1 MVISRSLHC
10 LRCARPA
17 EGFDG
22 CRTCAAEGIGVNTMP
37 PLADLGGVDLTG
49 YPGGPWGLPSAL
61 PVSGPPVTLGEG
73 NTPLIRLRNDQDRD
87 GADGPAGEV
96 WLKHEGGNPTG
107 SHKDRAMAV
116 GVAAAV
122 AAGADTVVAASS
134 GNAGAAAAAY
144 AARAGLRCVVFTNE
158 AVPAGLRAQIDALG
172 AERVVHPGTTADRNA
187 AMARAVQEPGWYP
200 LTSYSAPSPGGNPY
214 ANEGYKS
221 VAYELAR
228 DLAGR
233 RLDTVVVP
241 TSRADLLAGIGR
253 GFRELAAA
261 GLIARE
267 PRLVAA
273 EPAGAAPFTAALRHP
288 DRADQE
294 RTRVAAGPTVAFSL
308 GEERPCW
315 QGLDALWRSGGA
327 AVAVDDEA
335 ISAEHRR
342 LAAEGLLLEPSSAVG
357 VAVARA
363 QARTSGALVVAIGT
377 ATGLKGLVG

>member
-1 MVISRSLHC
+1 M
-10 LRCARPA
+10 
-17 EGFDG
+17 
-22 CRTCAAEGIGVNTMP
+22 
-37 PLADLGGVDLTG
+37 
-49 YPGGPWGLPSAL
+49 
-61 PVSGPPVTLGEG
+61 
-73 NTPLIRLRNDQDRD
+73 
-87 GADGPAGEV
+87 
-96 WLKHEGGNPTG
+96 
-107 SHKDRAMAV
+107 
-116 GVAAAV
+116 
-122 AAGADTVVAASS
+122 
-134 GNAGAAAAAY
+134 
-144 AARAGLRCVVFTNE
+144 
-158 AVPAGLRAQIDALG
+158 
-172 AERVVHPGTTADRNA
+172 
-187 AMARAVQEPGWYP
+187 
-200 LTSYSAPSPGGNPY
+200 
-214 ANEGYKS
+214 
-221 VAYELAR
+221 AYELAR
-228 DLAGR
+228 DVAGR

-273 EPAGAAPFTAALRHP
+273 EPVAAALRHP

-315 QGLDALWRSGGA
+315 QGLDALWRSGGT

-363 QARTSGALVVAIGT
+363 EARRSGALVVAIGT